1 MKIYN
6 KRHFAAGLF
15 SLTAFWVAALNL
27 VEGSWTYKLITFALT
42 VKYLYT
48 GLTKAGS
55 ERAKHINA
63 HYDETDRMLHGK
75 YHVLKGNL
83 PLIVLAGFLVAIP
96 AKMVEKYS
104 NRIINIHPSLIP
116 SFCGVGYYGLKV
128 HEKVLERGNKVTGAT
143 VHYVDAG
150 TDTGPIILQKAV
162 EIKDGDTPEV
172 LQRRVMEEAE
182 WKLLPAAI
190 QLIADRKKNK
200 E

>member
-63 HYDETDRMLHGK
+63 HYDETARMLHGK

-83 PLIVLAGFLVAIP
+83 PLIVLAGFIVVGLV
-96 AKMVEKYS
+96 
-104 NRIINIHPSLIP
+104 
-116 SFCGVGYYGLKV
+116 LKALDIWMP
-128 HEKVLERGNKVTGAT
+128 K
-143 VHYVDAG
+143 
-150 TDTGPIILQKAV
+150 
-162 EIKDGDTPEV
+162 
-172 LQRRVMEEAE
+172 
-182 WKLLPAAI
+182 W
-190 QLIADRKKNK
+190 LIAVFVVALLVTVFYSIGLHRDVTEYIDEHIPKTT
-200 E
+200 EE